1 MTAITQAMRNLA
13 ADILEEIGSDLSH
26 NKLFETA
33 ELIREGKYDKHSVVS
48 IISRFKAAKTAPQSL
63 TDHGVT
69 LSKSG
74 SDVTV
79 QCDTP
84 EEAEEFLDWLASF

>member
-1 MTAITQAMRNLA
+1 MNAITQNMRNLA
-13 ADILEEIGSDLSH
+13 ADILEDIGGDLSH

-33 ELIREGKYDKHSVVS
+33 ELIREGKYDDHSIVG
-48 IISRFKAAKTAPQSL
+48 IISRFRTAEAAPASL
-63 TDHGVT
+63 TEHGVT